1 MLPLTKAE
9 RKHTAMPQYI
19 QLPDGSYLELKP
31 GQSPEEGIKAAF
43 RLYPESFSTPEPQAP
58 VADKQGFMAGIR
70 SGIEN
75 LKGDVGAL
83 GAGLGIEGGEAYA
96 RAQAAK
102 AAQLYEQPKFSEAPV
117 DYVTGML
124 GQSLPYI
131 AAPLAAAGAA
141 ATLPLSGTAATIAGL
156 GAAGAASAAQFTG
169 SNLSRQLD
177 EGRTTETL
185 ELGNAAL
192 AAIPQAALDTLSL
205 KLLPG
210 IGRIFGAAGK
220 ELTEDAAKAA
230 ARAALARG
238 TGNLVKQYGGAVVKT
253 AGIEGL
259 TETGQQVL
267 ERAQAEL
274 EMLDPEARGEYLDS
288 FIGGALLGGTLA
300 VPGKAF
306 ERGSDRSEM
315 EREDRALATQ
325 KEALAAQEKTKL
337 EDSDEYAL
345 DFEKQFFEA
354 REKLQALESQKR
366 VIKKDSP
373 TADIDR
379 EFNRQLSTQVREF
392 RDEIGFKGLLEQYVA
407 LRPRIEKAKRMT
419 EMTPEDALA
428 ESIGI
433 PSTPTRDPRTGETR
447 RRAVMSGAAL
457 PEGIDAE
464 AFPAAPLTP
473 EEQVPY
479 YVQQQLSAATQRAK
493 QEAIDNNPELTMAG
507 IDASQGVRLSGE
519 QMIEALAADPGRAMA
534 VVQTRGALPG
544 MSAEQANLVRAGL
557 RSRLKQIGSEMG
569 AGREQADARRA
580 EIERE
585 IQALQN
591 MRSRTDGADVA
602 RMRQLTIRER
612 ELQAELDEINKLAA
626 MNTAQTA
633 QGTLFPQETL
643 RSDIISGS
651 GVTDGTPT
659 RAKLESDL
667 QLARIFSDKKAAE
680 RIIEELRELK
690 QREAKEGTSV
700 SALGDTRP
708 LQEAFGSKQP
718 QNVKRSQAASDA
730 RSRAYANM
738 VTILDRFN
746 KGKAKQEDLNAAE
759 QQVLDSLVAE
769 VEALRGVEIEATER
783 EQLLREARAQVG
795 ELQSRMGDTR
805 DAVDIG
811 DKDGPILVPEDS
823 RAAGA
828 GRGTDR
834 GVTRLESQPA
844 GRRTFANRYAAAQSI
859 QEGLDEIRNKFV
871 APTQGSG
878 VERTITPE
886 RITNAMLDKLVQRV
900 DPNRLS
906 DADAALFERIQD
918 DLPGI
923 KTASVDGESAT
934 EIVGEYLYGLTTDTA
949 SPAMRKDVQAILR
962 DIDEAKRSE
971 TEQVTERAGR
981 AYTPEER
988 EALRGTSRE
997 GKEGG
1002 MGRRATGEVRRAVQ
1016 TDMFADEI
1024 GTTFSDFLD
1033 FDNYM
1038 ASTELAQVRDAL
1050 ELGGETQARAQKL
1063 VAPLEARA
1071 KAIQTE
1077 IARLVEQRDAA
1088 RKAVE
1093 GSPEKA
1099 AADELVA
1106 ETKTAL
1112 AELQADMDEA
1122 LLPFNM
1128 AYWNAYAKLT
1138 EAKVASQTITDKIE
1152 ANTKAFDEAI
1162 SAIEKNQKQKDERV
1176 TKVRG
1181 TLKEL
1186 QGYTSFYNAAKRRY
1200 DEAWDKLYGTQA
1212 RVSQKTPEYEALVA
1226 DRVEIER
1233 LQKQVQSTHNKLINE
1248 MRSFWWTSN
1257 PEARRDQREVD
1268 ALQTDIELQL
1278 QLRTLSK
1285 RMGGL
1290 TTARNNAKRE
1300 LDAALKALGADP
1312 ELVQELNALRSD
1324 AAVAQEIR
1332 ADVEAGLA
1340 TRLDSL
1346 VTPLQTQLND
1356 LARQSDAMREAVAR
1370 YRKGT
1375 QAKEQE
1381 TKSRNVRIE
1390 QKPARVD
1397 TQAAIDALLP
1407 AYTSRTLVS
1416 FDKRQDKVEAII
1428 RDIGAKKVREL
1439 IARVESG
1446 VDEKFSPLSADDRAA
1461 AGATLRAVLAKV
1473 EAKLEK
1479 QDATLQSNLLKRA
1492 ELLQAIAKERDVLT
1506 RELLNQREL
1515 KAVERGADR
1524 AELEK
1529 PRRAKQQQ
1537 KIDNLL
1543 KQLNDRDAKIGRSAN
1558 ASKTPIKTPEQ
1569 QRQEQGAQRVDTR
1582 ERELDAI
1589 RAAEKQVKNV
1599 QAALDA
1605 AKEQGKPKAVKNA
1618 EAALA
1623 AAQTK
1628 LDNLNDARQ
1637 ARLAEPRTANAKALA
1652 DAEQKVKDAQS
1663 DFDDAQKSGDP
1674 VAIKNAKAL
1683 LGEYRYKLGQ
1693 ILSIKNAEATQV
1705 QTAATKLQSAE
1716 PRKLMTASPESI
1728 NNKNVTKPDTGIKET
1743 RGAKQRNT
1751 PISAKEMKAANKAA
1765 DALRTQP
1772 AAETAK
1778 DVKAARKKAKDL
1790 QKAERDL
1797 LPKSMRGKSDVQ
1809 AAVDDIVVDDEYAS
1823 VMRNSD
1829 YDARPT
1835 TELPTTVKEEVRS
1848 GNLED
1853 ALVRLQEEGSTP
1865 FVRELAKLVAPY
1877 LKGVTLVSSPNVVDS
1892 NGVPVEGLYTGKN
1905 MQVQISSVT
1914 GMTEEAFLHEVVHPA
1929 TLTLLRADPAT
1940 LTPEQRQ
1947 ARQDLESLFA
1957 RIQADPRFSREY
1969 AKYSVEEMVPE
1980 IMSNN
1985 KLRNML
1991 DERGFLERIYDAFLR
2006 LLGFSPKT
2014 ISEQAVE
2021 NIYKLFAPAQ
2031 PIADAKVASVMRGV
2045 FPGTAP
2051 IGNTDMPANVADV
2064 VDRVVAKRASTRDQV
2079 MANVSGLAFRT
2090 QALDRFAPIEE
2101 LLRKGVERN
2110 LIPAMQSFQTQY
2122 FLRFGEQRNQFLQ
2135 ESVSKGVVQLN
2146 RATDGTG
2153 TFTIDGKAGANIAHV
2168 AETLR
2173 DAGLGNEQNVEGLF
2187 TTYLAGIRAKQDGVG
2202 IEKLNFDN
2210 KITQADLNA
2219 VNAYIESNPK
2229 AKAAFESA
2237 RSEYRE
2243 YNKNLLKFVADS
2255 GAITRE
2261 EAARLSAKEYVP
2273 FYREDANGVVNLIVG
2288 SEQPIRIGNIK
2299 DQPYL
2304 RELVGGN
2311 DKILPIFTG
2320 AMQNTSLLL
2329 DMALRNLQTKDVAH
2343 TLRKMGA
2350 AKIGSGR
2357 VPSGKNVVQFKDHG
2371 EPRFAIIDSDQFGVP
2386 AELLVQGME
2395 GIKVV
2400 MPFAVKV
2407 LGIPADWLRKGVTR
2421 NPAYAIRQPIR
2432 EGLNSWLVSGGSF
2445 APVLSS
2451 FREMGRMVAGSS
2463 DTERVLQQAGAISSN
2478 VFTGDRRDW
2487 DRILRDISTGNSGF
2501 DRLMSKADALA
2512 TQGDAATRAV
2522 LYNKYREQGMTHMQ
2536 ALLGALESMNFG
2548 RRGLSPS
2555 MQYLSTIIPFFQAQI
2570 QGLDVIYRAARG
2582 KSTFENEMDVRSKL
2596 LSRGL
2601 LIAAG
2606 TMAYAALMQDDEAYK
2621 NATPEERAQNWF
2633 VYLPGM
2639 DEPIRV
2645 PIPFELG
2652 LAFKAIPEM
2661 FFNTAFG
2668 DQEAGSAA
2676 KTVAKLAYNSVPIGL
2691 PQGVKPALEV
2701 MMNYSLFSG
2710 DSITSQR
2717 EQMLTKP
2724 EQFRA
2729 NTSELAKAL
2738 GSAGVLSPI
2747 QLEYLVRGY
2756 TGSLGVVLLQ
2766 MANPVVRIFNPSD
2779 MPEGP
2784 AKKVS
2789 QMPIVGNLFQPTDG
2803 RGFINAAYE
2812 QAEDFQK
2819 ASNTYKKMLEQGRRA
2834 DAQAFAQKYSAE
2846 IAGSALGG
2854 AFKQQMGDL
2863 AKVRRAIEA
2872 SKDLTPEQKR
2882 VRIDGIRQIELKLA
2896 QRVREYDKT
2905 RPQ

>member
-1 MLPLTKAE
+1 
-9 RKHTAMPQYI
+9 MPQFLP
-19 QLPDGSYLELKP
+19 LPDGSSLKLRE
-31 GQSPEEGIKAAF
+31 GESPQAGWARAF
-43 RLYPESFSTPEPQAP
+43 ESYPEAFGFEKPQAP
-58 VADKQGFMAGIR
+58 VEDKQGFMAGIR

-102 AAQLYEQPKFSEAPV
+102 AAELYQQPKFTEAPV

-131 AAPLAAAGAA
+131 AAPLAAGAA
-141 ATLPLSGTAATIAGL
+141 AATAPVSGALGLGATAASL
-156 GAAGAASAAQFTG
+156 GAAGLASATQFTG
-169 SNLSRQLD
+169 SNLARQLA
-177 EGRTTETL
+177 EGRTTDTL
-185 ELGNAAL
+185 ETGNAAL
-192 AAIPQAALDTLSL
+192 ASIPQAALDVLSL

-238 TGNLVKQYGGAVVKT
+238 TGNLVKQYGGAAVKT

-274 EMLDPEARGEYLDS
+274 EMLDIEARGEYLDS

-306 ERGSDRSEM
+306 ERGSDRSKM

-354 REKLQALESQKR
+354 REKLQALENQKR

-379 EFNRQLSTQVREF
+379 EFNRQLSTRVREF

-433 PSTPTRDPRTGETR
+433 PSTLTRDPRTGEPR

-519 QMIEALAADPGRAMA
+519 QMIEALAENPGRAMA

-585 IQALQN
+585 IQALRD

-602 RMRQLTIRER
+602 RMRQMTIRER

-690 QREAKEGTSV
+690 QREAKESTSV

-759 QQVLDSLVAE
+759 QQVYSSLVAE
-769 VEALRGVEIEATER
+769 VEALRGAEIEAAER

-811 DKDGPILVPEDS
+811 DKDGQILVPEDS

-828 GRGTDR
+828 GRGTAM

-886 RITNAMLDKLVQRV
+886 RITDAMLDKLVQRV
-900 DPNRLS
+900 APNRLS

-949 SPAMRKDVQAILR
+949 SPAMRKDVQDILR

-1016 TDMFADEI
+1016 TDMFAADI
-1024 GTTFSDFLD
+1024 GTLFSDFLD

-1050 ELGGETQARAQKL
+1050 DFVGETQARTQKL
-1063 VAPLEARA
+1063 LAPMETRA
-1071 KAIQTE
+1071 KELQEE
-1077 IARLVEQRDAA
+1077 IARLIEQRDAA
-1088 RKAVE
+1088 KKEIE

-1099 AADELVA
+1099 AAEELVQ
-1106 ETKTAL
+1106 ETKKAL

-1122 LLPFNM
+1122 LLPFNT

-1138 EAKVASQTITDKIE
+1138 EAKIASEQLTSRIE
-1152 ANTKAFDEAI
+1152 TQQADFSAAI
-1162 SAIEKNQKQKDERV
+1162 DAIEKREGQKDERV
-1176 TKVRG
+1176 TKVKN
-1181 TLKEL
+1181 TLRTL
-1186 QGYTSFYNAAKRRY
+1186 QGYTSFYNATKKKY
-1200 DEAWDKLYGTQA
+1200 DDAWTKLYGTNV
-1212 RVSQKTPEYEALVA
+1212 RVSQKTPDYAALVA
-1226 DRVEIER
+1226 DKEELQR
-1233 LQKQVQSTHNKLINE
+1233 LQKQVQDTHQQLINE
-1248 MRSFWWTSN
+1248 MRSFWWTTD
-1257 PEARRDQREVD
+1257 PAARKDERTLDFLQKD
-1268 ALQTDIELQL
+1268 IALQLE
-1278 QLRTLSK
+1278 LRTLSR
-1285 RMGGL
+1285 RMNGF
-1290 TTARNNAKRE
+1290 TTARNNAKRN
-1300 LDAALKALGADP
+1300 LDAATEALGADP

-1324 AAVAQEIR
+1324 ADVARIIR
-1332 ADVEAGLA
+1332 ADVDAGLK
-1340 TRLDSL
+1340 TRMDALVKPLDE
-1346 VTPLQTQLND
+1346 QLKE
-1356 LARQSDAMREAVAR
+1356 LARQSDVMREAVNR
-1370 YRKGT
+1370 YRAAVKGKQRDT
-1375 QAKEQE
+1375 EK
-1381 TKSRNVRIE
+1381 RNIRIE

-1439 IARVESG
+1439 IAKVESG
-1446 VDEKFSPLSADDRAA
+1446 VDEKFSPLSADERAA

-1473 EAKLEK
+1473 ESKLEK

-1492 ELLQAIAKERDVLT
+1492 ELLQAVAKERDVLT
-1506 RELLNQREL
+1506 QELLNQREL

-1543 KQLNDRDAKIGRSAN
+1543 KQLNARDDKIGRSAN

-1569 QRQEQGAQRVDTR
+1569 QRQEQAARLAETR
-1582 ERELDAI
+1582 DRELEAI
-1589 RAAEKQVKNV
+1589 SAAEKQVRNV

-1628 LDNLNDARQ
+1628 LDDLNDARQ
-1637 ARLAEPRTANAKALA
+1637 ARLAAPRTANAKALA
-1652 DAEQKVKDAQS
+1652 DAEQNVKDAQS

-1693 ILSIKNAEATQV
+1693 IRSIKNAEATQV

-1829 YDARPT
+1829 YDDRPT
-1835 TELPTTVKEEVRS
+1835 TDLTTTVKAEVRA

-1853 ALVRLQEEGSTP
+1853 ALFRLQDEGSTP
-1865 FVRELAKLVAPY
+1865 FVRELAKRIVPY
-1877 LKGVTLVSSPNVVDS
+1877 LKGVTLVSNPNVVDS
-1892 NGVPVEGLYTGKN
+1892 NGVPVEALYTGKN

-1947 ARQDLESLFA
+1947 ARQDLQRLFDQ
-1957 RIQADPRFSREY
+1957 IEADPKFKREY
-1969 AKYSVEEMVPE
+1969 ATDSLDEMVAE
-1980 IMSNN
+1980 VMSNN

-2064 VDRVVAKRASTRDQV
+2064 VDRVVAKRASTSDRV
-2079 MANVSGLAFRT
+2079 MANVSGLTFRT
-2090 QALDRFAPIEE
+2090 QVLDRFAPIEE
-2101 LLRKGVERN
+2101 LLRKGVERG

-2146 RATDGTG
+2146 RATDGT
-2153 TFTIDGKAGANIAHV
+2153 FTIDGKKGANIAHM

-2237 RSEYRE
+2237 RAEYRE

-2273 FYREDANGVVNLIVG
+2273 FYREDASGVVNLIVG

-2386 AELLVQGME
+2386 ADLLVQGME

-2432 EGLNSWLVSGGSF
+2432 EGLNSWLVSGGNF

-2710 DSITSQR
+2710 DNITSQR

-2756 TGSLGVVLLQ
+2756 TGSLGVVLMQ
-2766 MANPVVRIFNPSD
+2766 MANPVVRLFNPSD

-2803 RGFINAAYE
+2803 RGLINAAYE

-2846 IAGSALGG
+2846 IAGNVLGG

-2863 AKVRRAIEA
+2863 ARVRRAIEV

-2882 VRIDGIRQIELKLA
+2882 LRIDGLRQIELKLA
-2896 QRVREYDKT
+2896 QRIREYDKT
-2905 RPQ
+2905 KPQ